1 MIKLDEYFYED
12 LDVEGI
18 IHVNNKGRETEQ
30 VGLLIGHEDKGVVIW
45 FDDKMELSMFVAN
58 LEHLLK
64 EDDNA
69 DKSADHSGPDS
80 TKNSE

>member
-18 IHVNNKGRETEQ
+18 IYVNNRGRETEQ
-30 VGLLIGHEDKGVVIW
+30 AGILIGHEDKGVIIW

-64 EDDNA
+64 EGDNA
-69 DKSADHSGPDS
+69 DKSTDNCRPDS
-80 TKNSE
+80 SKNSE

>member
-30 VGLLIGHEDKGVVIW
+30 VGILIGYEDNGVIIW

-69 DKSADHSGPDS
+69 DKSTDNCRPDS
-80 TKNSE
+80 SKDSE